1 MKRKSIGLA
10 VLIAVV
16 VAGFLLYCA
25 VAGQG
30 DRAAVKQVEQ
40 TGGYVKFIYHGPYWL
55 TKLWGDSYPCRSAYL
70 VEMGMQATDADLSS
84 IKPLSQAKM
93 LFLNGTRIEGPGLTN
108 LSSWLRLQYI
118 DLTKS
123 SVTDEGIRSL
133 AVFPQIQR
141 LTLRGT
147 RITDVGIAYLEK
159 LNELQELD
167 LKDTKVTD
175 HCFQYLVKLPLKE
188 LDVRGTLITSNG
200 IAYLK
205 TNNPSV
211 EITY

>member
-1 MKRKSIGLA
+1 MKQKNVGLIIL
-10 VLIAVV
+10 VIAGVV
-16 VAGFLLYCA
+16 GLLLCYAIAC
-25 VAGQG
+25 QSER
-30 DRAAVKQVEQ
+30 DAVKLVEQ
-40 TGGYVKFIYHGPYWL
+40 TGGYVKFVYHGPYWL
-55 TKLWGDSYPCRSAYL
+55 TKRFGDSYPFKSAYM
-70 VEMGMQATDADLSS
+70 VEMGMKATDADLSS

-147 RITDVGIAYLEK
+147 RITDAGIAYLQK

-167 LKDTKVTD
+167 LQNTKVTD
-175 HCFQYLVKLPLKE
+175 HCLRYLAGLPLKE
-188 LDVRGTLITSNG
+188 LDVRGTLISSNG
-200 IAYLK
+200 ITYLK
-205 TNNPSV
+205 KDNPAV
-211 EITY
+211 DITQ